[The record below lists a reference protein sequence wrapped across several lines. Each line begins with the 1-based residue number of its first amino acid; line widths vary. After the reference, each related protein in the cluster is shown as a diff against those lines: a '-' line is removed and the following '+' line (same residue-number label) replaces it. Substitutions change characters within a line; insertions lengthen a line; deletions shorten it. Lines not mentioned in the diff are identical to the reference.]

1 MGRLAEQYFQ
11 RFGFC
16 APQICH
22 PPASDLGLV
31 VVIPCCNEPDLI
43 GSLESLWDCQRP
55 ACTVEVIVV
64 INAASNASPES
75 WAQNERTWRET
86 TQWISNHTDPKISF
100 HCLYFPALPPKRA
113 GVGLARKIGMDEA
126 AGRLEA
132 VTANGVVACY
142 DADCRCD
149 RNYLTA
155 LWQHF
160 QEHPRCPAC
169 SIYFE
174 HPLSGPLEAQVY
186 EAAAAYELHLRYYV
200 QALRYAGFPWAYH
213 TIGSSMAVRAP
224 VYMAQGGMNQR
235 QAGEDFYFLQ
245 KIIPLGGFLDLT
257 QTRVLPSPRPS
268 DRVPFG
274 TGRAVRAHLAGTT
287 IATYPL
293 PAFLDL
299 KTFLAERPRWRP
311 AEALAHPHAWS
322 PAIRTFLQTQE
333 FEQALEEM
341 RGNTSSDEAFQ
352 KRLFRWWNGFR
363 VLKFVHHARDGFYS
377 SRPVEAESSR
387 LLALLTGQDHAAAEP
402 SGRILLEMYRRRD
415 REGPDP
421 TAFS

>member
-1 MGRLAEQYFQ
+1 
-11 RFGFC
+11 
-16 APQICH
+16 
-22 PPASDLGLV
+22 
-31 VVIPCCNEPDLI
+31 
-43 GSLESLWDCQRP
+43 
-55 ACTVEVIVV
+55 
-64 INAASNASPES
+64 
-75 WAQNERTWRET
+75 
-86 TQWISNHTDPKISF
+86 
-100 HCLYFPALPPKRA
+100 
-113 GVGLARKIGMDEA
+113 
-126 AGRLEA
+126 
-132 VTANGVVACY
+132 
-142 DADCRCD
+142 
-149 RNYLTA
+149 
-155 LWQHF
+155 
-160 QEHPRCPAC
+160 
-169 SIYFE
+169 
-174 HPLSGPLEAQVY
+174 
-186 EAAAAYELHLRYYV
+186 
-200 QALRYAGFPWAYH
+200 
-213 TIGSSMAVRAP
+213 
-224 VYMAQGGMNQR
+224 MNQR

-333 FEQALEEM
+333 YEQALEEM